1 MQHKQIKMKTTK
13 ILFAAAALAVA
24 TLWTTDAAAQKIA
37 HINSNDLLQLMP
49 EVKAANKEMEAYSK
63 QLEEQLSSMTTELQ
77 KKYDEYT
84 KTADKMPDAVK
95 DLKEKEL
102 QQLQER
108 IETFRETAR
117 ESVQN
122 KEKQLLEPIIKKAK
136 EAVQSVAKEN
146 GYAYVL
152 DTSTGAVIMFPDSD
166 NLMALVKKK
175 LNISDTP
182 IPAAPKPGQK

>member
-1 MQHKQIKMKTTK
+1 MKTTK

>member
-1 MQHKQIKMKTTK
+1 MKTTK
-13 ILFAAAALAVA
+13 ILLASAFLAAATML
-24 TLWTTDAAAQKIA
+24 TTDATAQKIA

-49 EVKAANKEMEAYSK
+49 EVKSANKEMEAYSK
-63 QLEEQLSSMTTELQ
+63 QLEEQLSSMTAELQ

-95 DLKEKEL
+95 DLKEKEI

-166 NLMALVKKK
+166 NLMSLVKKK
-175 LNISDTP
+175 LNISDS
-182 IPAAPKPGQK
+182 PAPATPKPAQK

>member
-136 EAVQSVAKEN
+136 EAVQTVAKEN

-175 LNISDTP
+175 LNIIDTP
-182 IPAAPKPGQK
+182 GPAAPKPGQK